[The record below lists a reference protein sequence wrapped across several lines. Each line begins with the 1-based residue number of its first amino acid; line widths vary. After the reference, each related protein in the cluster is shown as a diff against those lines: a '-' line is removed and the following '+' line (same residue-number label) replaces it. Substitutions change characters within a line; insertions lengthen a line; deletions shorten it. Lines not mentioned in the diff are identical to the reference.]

1 MGRAFAVRGIVEG
14 FYGKPWSHSARLDA
28 ISFLAP
34 RGLNAYVYAPK
45 DDPKHRAD
53 WRVPYDAGE
62 RAAFGELV
70 RRHGSA
76 VRGVLRRM
84 GAAPAEADDVAQ
96 DAFLTAFERI
106 AEFRGEG
113 TFAAWV
119 KKIAAR
125 LYLRRLQREKK
136 LGALAVEA
144 ADEETRPQR
153 SDADASIDLDGAL
166 KALGATERLCVT
178 MCFGAGLS
186 HTEAAEALNLP
197 LGTVKSHVKRGLDK
211 LRARLAPESGAVAE
225 ERRSNG

>member
-1 MGRAFAVRGIVEG
+1 MASLRLTFASLHDVELCG
-14 FYGKPWSHSARLDA
+14 HAAL
-28 ISFLAP
+28 
-34 RGLNAYVYAPK
+34 
-45 DDPKHRAD
+45 
-53 WRVPYDAGE
+53 GE

-84 GAAPAEADDVAQ
+84 GAPPAEADDVAQ

-113 TFAAWV
+113 TFAAWA

-125 LYLRRLQREKK
+125 LYLRRLQRERK
-136 LGALAVEA
+136 LGALTAEVA
-144 ADEETRPQR
+144 ADDAPRR
-153 SDADASIDLDGAL
+153 ADADATIDLDGAL
-166 KALGATERLCVT
+166 KALGATERMCVT

-211 LRARLAPESGAVAE
+211 LRARLAPDDGAVLE
-225 ERRSNG
+225 GRRGNG